1 MATVFV
7 LRRQSAGWPQPAW
20 VDPRARPARIRV
32 VPAQAVVAE
41 VVVAARATQGLGMA
55 RRAARDAV
63 AGVAV
68 VVPTRAVGP
77 EGVESA
83 AGDVGPAAAGE
94 AVEGERAAVGV
105 EPAAGRTR
113 PDVAAAVE
121 VEKAG
126 EAAV

>member
-1 MATVFV
+1 M
-7 LRRQSAGWPQPAW
+7 
-20 VDPRARPARIRV
+20 
-32 VPAQAVVAE
+32 
-41 VVVAARATQGLGMA
+41 AARATQGLGMA

>member
-1 MATVFV
+1 M
-7 LRRQSAGWPQPAW
+7 
-20 VDPRARPARIRV
+20 
-32 VPAQAVVAE
+32 
-41 VVVAARATQGLGMA
+41 AARATQGLGMA

-77 EGVESA
+77 AGAEGVESA